1 MSPCVAFWFHNNI
14 GQAVLQINFEK
25 ISLKFSKVCY
35 TVSYDFLMK
44 DLRFS
49 LIEFDLGVRN
59 MKSLVIA
66 EKPSVARD
74 IARVLGANQKNGGV
88 LEGKKYVVTW
98 ALGHL
103 ITLADPEEY
112 DKKYEKWERS
122 TLPMMPKDMKLV
134 VIRQTGKQFSVV
146 KTQLFR
152 KDIEEI
158 IIATDA
164 GREGELVARWI
175 LEKAGCHKPIKRL
188 WISSVTD
195 KAIKEGFANL
205 KDGHAYDNLYRAA
218 VARAEADWL
227 VGMNGTRA
235 LTCKY
240 NAQLS
245 CGRVQTPTL
254 AMIARREE
262 EIRQFTPKEYYGV
275 SVETQD
281 VKWTWRDEKTKSF
294 RTFSREKAEE
304 IRRKTETAS
313 LEVTRIEEKTKK
325 SMAPGLYDLTTLQR
339 EANQKYGFSA
349 KETLNIM
356 QRLYENH
363 KVLTYPRT
371 DSRYIGKDIVPTIR
385 ERLKA
390 CGIGPYRKL
399 AGALMNKPVQANS
412 SFVDDKK
419 VSDHHAIIPT
429 EQFVQLDHM
438 TNEERKI
445 YDMVVRRFLAV
456 LYPPF
461 EYQQVTMEAKAA
473 GETFAAS
480 GKVVKSQ
487 GWKEVYEGGD
497 QEESEEDEEKLKD
510 QRLPKM
516 QTGQKLKVLR
526 AALNTGKTKPPA
538 RFTEATLLAAMEN
551 PVKFMETR
559 DKEAV
564 KTIGETGGLGTVATR
579 ADIIEK
585 LFHSFMMEKK
595 GNEIHIT
602 SKAKQLLELVP
613 EDLKKPELTADW
625 EMKLSQIAKGKIRQG
640 DFLHEIRD
648 YTCEIVDE
656 IKSGEGTFRHDNLT
670 NKVCPR
676 CGKKLL
682 AVNGKNSKMLV
693 CQDRECGYRETI
705 SRTTNARCPKCHKR
719 MEMYVKGKEETFI
732 CACGY
737 KEKLSAFQARRKKEG
752 AGVGKRDVQNY
763 LRRQQKEA
771 NEPVNNAFAQALSGI
786 KL

>member
-1 MSPCVAFWFHNNI
+1 
-14 GQAVLQINFEK
+14 
-25 ISLKFSKVCY
+25 
-35 TVSYDFLMK
+35 
-44 DLRFS
+44 
-49 LIEFDLGVRN
+49 

-74 IARVLGANQKNGGV
+74 IARVLGANQKNGGI
-88 LEGKKYVVTW
+88 LEGKNYVVTW

-103 ITLADPEEY
+103 VTLADPEEY
-112 DKKYEKWERS
+112 DRKYEKWEMA
-122 TLPMMPKDMKLV
+122 TLPMLPKEMKLV
-134 VIRQTGKQFSVV
+134 VIRQTGRQFSVV

-152 KDIEEI
+152 KDIGEI

-205 KDGHAYDNLYRAA
+205 KDGHDYDNLYRAA

-254 AMIARREE
+254 AMIAKREE
-262 EIRQFTPKEYYGV
+262 EIRKFVPKEYYGI
-275 SVETQD
+275 SLETQD

-294 RTFSREKAEE
+294 RTFSRERAEQIKGRLENAALEITSVEKKAK
-304 IRRKTETAS
+304 KT
-313 LEVTRIEEKTKK
+313 
-325 SMAPGLYDLTTLQR
+325 MAPGLYDLTTLQR
-339 EANQKYGFSA
+339 EANLKYGFSA

-371 DSRYIGKDIVPTIR
+371 DSRYIGKDIVPTIK

-399 AGALMNKPVQANS
+399 AGALMNKPVQVNG
-412 SFVDDKK
+412 SFVDDKR

-456 LYPPF
+456 LYPASQY
-461 EYQQVTMEAKAA
+461 EQVTMEAKAA

-480 GKVVKSQ
+480 GKVIKSM
-487 GWKEVYEGGD
+487 GWKEVYEGGAD
-497 QEESEEDEEKLKD
+497 DDLEDEADDEKKLKD
-510 QRLPKM
+510 QRLPEMK
-516 QTGQKLKVLR
+516 TGTRLKILKTS
-526 AALNTGKTKPPA
+526 LNTGKTKPPA

-564 KTIGETGGLGTVATR
+564 KTLGETGGLGTVATR

-625 EMKLSQIAKGKIRQG
+625 EMKLSQIAKGRIRQG
-640 DFLHEIRD
+640 DFLHQIRD

-656 IKSGEGTFRHDNLT
+656 IKTGEGTFRHDNLT
-670 NKVCPR
+670 NKVCPQ

-705 SRTTNARCPKCHKR
+705 SRTTNAHCPKCHKR
-719 MEMYVKGKEETFI
+719 MEMYVKGKEETFV
-732 CACGY
+732 CQCGY
-737 KEKLSAFQARRKKEG
+737 KEKLSAFQARRQKEG